1 MERPKNDR
9 LKNTSKVYES
19 ASEFWN
25 KYSQRKDLSE
35 HSLMNLNPD
44 PDHAYQK
51 FVFETKDLVSWWI
64 LKENWSVLDLG
75 GGVGYWSTFFLET
88 CASVTLVEREAAF
101 IEITKN
107 ELDPAIEYSS
117 KMTVLII
124 RPMKIPMTLYL
135 CLGYRFTSMIFTL
148 RRCMANM
155 KKYLK
160 SSGIFIHRDAF
171 GVDEQFNLVEKYSEN
186 LQEVYTAKYRTRPEY
201 DGIFIDEFGMKKL
214 IDVDM
219 YDVDAVKRRW
229 KETRFTNCC
238 LFGG

>member
-51 FVFETKDLVSWWI
+51 FVFETERLSQLVDFE
-64 LKENWSVLDLG
+64 KNWSVLDLG

-101 IEITKN
+101 IEIAKN
-107 ELDPAIEYSS
+107 ELDPAISIVQDDCVNYSTHENS
-117 KMTVLII
+117 YDVVFMSGVSI
-124 RPMKIPMTLYL
+124 YL
-135 CLGYRFTSMIFTL
+135 DDFTL

-201 DGIFIDEFGMKKL
+201 DSIFIDEFGMKKL

-229 KETRFTNCC
+229 KETDLRIAVYSV
-238 LFGG
+238 GD